1 MTCYLL
7 DAGTMAMK
15 RMSKGELKTWVER
28 LKEREFAL
36 QTTRKGLAEFS
47 NTLVSK
53 ALINGGPGLDS
64 VLQFIMETSVK
75 LVNAEVGRLFVVDES
90 GKVLRHRLSV
100 GTRGNGLRIRIGQGI
115 IGWAL
120 ETGRPLI
127 ANTPLIDAHFASTDE
142 IPGLEIRSL
151 LVVPLKIKDTL
162 LGVAQLVNKI
172 QGNFTEED
180 REFFTVYCN
189 QIAIALQNAKLEEL
203 KKVKDLK
210 ERENIYLRGQLEQ
223 KVTVESIVG
232 KSRKIKEVIST
243 IKKISK
249 APYPVLIM
257 GESGVGKELVAK
269 AIYSESPR
277 RDAPFVVLN
286 CAAMPG
292 ELLESEL
299 FGYEKGAF
307 TGASQR
313 KLGLF
318 EVANGG
324 TIFLDEIA
332 DMSLQSQAKVLRVL
346 QENEIQRLGGLEP
359 IKVDVRVLAA
369 SNKCLKDQIE
379 KGNFREDLFY
389 RLNVVP
395 INVPPLRER
404 KEDIPILAQGFL
416 ERSCREMGKDI
427 PGFSPDCMRLMQQYT
442 WPGNIRELR
451 NVIERL
457 VTLAS
462 PGKMVEVKDLPSDV
476 RNLNIID
483 KSKKYKLNGGLYA
496 AQVQLEKEMIVEAL
510 KMAKGNKSK
519 AAELLGINRKVL
531 YDKIANYRISGAPSE
546 GQDIEEIEEKPKRDV
561 KRKLNI

>member
-189 QIAIALQNAKLEEL
+189 QIAIALQNARLEEL

-404 KEDIPILAQGFL
+404 KEDIPILAQEFL

-462 PGKMVEVKDLPSDV
+462 PGKMIEVKDLPSDV

-531 YDKIANYRISGAPSE
+531 YDKIANYRISGTPSE

>member
-1 MTCYLL
+1 
-7 DAGTMAMK
+7 MK
-15 RMSKGELKTWVER
+15 RMSKDELKTWVER

-36 QTTRKGLAEFS
+36 QTTRKELAEFS
-47 NTLVSK
+47 NTLASK
-53 ALINGGPGLDS
+53 ALINGGLGLDS

-75 LVNAEVGRLFVVDES
+75 LVNAEAGRLFVVDES
-90 GKVLRHRLSV
+90 GKVLGHRLSI

-115 IGWAL
+115 IGWVL

-127 ANTPLIDAHFASTDE
+127 ANTPLIDTHFASTDE
-142 IPGLEIRSL
+142 IPGLKIRSL

-180 REFFTVYCN
+180 REFFTVSCN
-189 QIAIALQNAKLEEL
+189 QVAIALQNAKLEEL

-210 ERENIYLRGQLEQ
+210 ERENIHLRGQLGQ
-223 KVTVESIVG
+223 KVTVENIVG

-269 AIYSESPR
+269 AIHSEGPR

-286 CAAMPG
+286 CAAIPG

-307 TGASQR
+307 TGASQK

-324 TIFLDEIA
+324 SIFLDEIA

-346 QENEIQRLGGLEP
+346 QENEIQRLGGMEP

-369 SNKCLKDQIE
+369 SNKCLKDEIE

-404 KEDIPILAQGFL
+404 KEDIPILAQEFL
-416 ERSCREMGKDI
+416 ERGCREMGKDI
-427 PGFSPDCMRLMQQYT
+427 HGFSPDCMRLMQQYT

-462 PGKMVEVKDLPSDV
+462 PGEMIEVKDLPSEV
-476 RNLNIID
+476 RNLDIID
-483 KSKKYKLNGGLYA
+483 KSKKYKLDGGLYA
-496 AQVQLEKEMIVEAL
+496 AQAQLEKEMIVEAL

-519 AAELLGINRKVL
+519 AAELLEINRKVL
-531 YDKIANYRISGAPSE
+531 YDKMANYGISGSPSE
-546 GQDIEEIEEKPKRDV
+546 GQDVEEIEEKPKRGV

>member
-1 MTCYLL
+1 ML
-7 DAGTMAMK
+7 DVGTMAMK
-15 RMSKGELKTWVER
+15 RMSKDELKTWVER

-36 QTTRKGLAEFS
+36 QTTRKELAEFS
-47 NTLVSK
+47 NTLASK
-53 ALINGGPGLDS
+53 ALINGGLGLDS

-75 LVNAEVGRLFVVDES
+75 LVNAEAGRLFVVDES
-90 GKVLRHRLSV
+90 GKVLGHRLSV
-100 GTRGNGLRIRIGQGI
+100 GARGNGLRIRIGQGI
-115 IGWAL
+115 IGWVL

-127 ANTPLIDAHFASTDE
+127 ANTPLIDAHFTSTDE

-180 REFFTVYCN
+180 REFFSVSCN
-189 QIAIALQNAKLEEL
+189 QAAIALQNAKLEEL

-210 ERENIYLRGQLEQ
+210 ERENIHLRGQLGQ
-223 KVTVESIVG
+223 KVTVENIVG

-243 IKKISK
+243 INKISK
-249 APYPVLIM
+249 APYPVLIT

-269 AIYSESPR
+269 AIHSEGPR

-286 CAAMPG
+286 CAAIPG

-307 TGASQR
+307 TGASQK

-324 TIFLDEIA
+324 SIFLDEIA

-346 QENEIQRLGGLEP
+346 QENEIQRLGGMEP

-369 SNKCLKDQIE
+369 SNKCLKDEIE

-404 KEDIPILAQGFL
+404 KEDIPILAQEFL

-427 PGFSPDCMRLMQQYT
+427 HGFSPDGMRLMQQYT

-462 PGKMVEVKDLPSDV
+462 PGKMIEVKDLPSEV
-476 RNLNIID
+476 RDLNIID
-483 KSKKYKLNGGLYA
+483 KSKKYKLDGGLYA
-496 AQVQLEKEMIVEAL
+496 AQAQLEKEMIVEAL

-519 AAELLGINRKVL
+519 AAELLEINRKVL
-531 YDKIANYRISGAPSE
+531 YDKMANYGISGSPSE
-546 GQDIEEIEEKPKRDV
+546 GQDMEEIEEKPKRGV

>member
-1 MTCYLL
+1 
-7 DAGTMAMK
+7 MAMK

-324 TIFLDEIA
+324 SIFLDEIA

-462 PGKMVEVKDLPSDV
+462 PEKMIEVKDLPSDV

-531 YDKIANYRISGAPSE
+531 YDKIANYRISGTPSE